1 MAIDGEWD
9 ERRPAGTR
17 REAGLRARRLVLAL
31 ASVLSLGLAAL
42 PAAAQEQPAQPA
54 QPEQTAP
61 DAAVTA
67 SPTNSGPPPWSA
79 RCAAAT
85 RDAALDCQLEQRAVV
100 TETGQLLLLVTI
112 AVPGESRQPML
123 SIRTPLQMFLPAGV
137 RIDIDGRN
145 AQKLDFQTCD
155 QQGCYTRGPIS
166 NALLEAMFKGLKL
179 NIIIESINR
188 QQLTVPMSL
197 EGFTEVYGKV
207 R

>member
-1 MAIDGEWD
+1 MRIDGAPGGKRRANHPAGAVRRL
-9 ERRPAGTR
+9 ERRLAPALC
-17 REAGLRARRLVLAL
+17 ALVA
-31 ASVLSLGLAAL
+31 LGLLAL
-42 PAAAQEQPAQPA
+42 PAGAQETPPGAA
-54 QPEQTAP
+54 TPE
-61 DAAVTA
+61 AVTA
-67 SPTNSGPPPWSA
+67 TPNNAGPPPWSA
-79 RCAAAT
+79 RCSATT

-112 AVPGESRQPML
+112 AVPGESRQPAL
-123 SIRTPLQMFLPAGV
+123 SVRTPLQMFLPAGV

-155 QQGCYTRGPIS
+155 PQGCYARAPIS

-197 EGFTEVYGKV
+197 EGFTQVYDKV

>member
-1 MAIDGEWD
+1 MRIDGATGGKRRANHPAGAVRRL
-9 ERRPAGTR
+9 ERRLAPALC
-17 REAGLRARRLVLAL
+17 ALVAFGLL
-31 ASVLSLGLAAL
+31 AL
-42 PAAAQEQPAQPA
+42 PAGAQETQPGAA
-54 QPEQTAP
+54 APE
-61 DAAVTA
+61 AVTA
-67 SPTNSGPPPWSA
+67 TPNNAGPPPWSA
-79 RCAAAT
+79 RCSATT

-112 AVPGESRQPML
+112 AVPG
-123 SIRTPLQMFLPAGV
+123 RTPLQMFLPAGV

-155 QQGCYTRGPIS
+155 PQGCYARAPIS

-197 EGFTEVYGKV
+197 EGFTQVYDKV

>member
-1 MAIDGEWD
+1 MVMDGNTD
-9 ERRPAGTR
+9 ERRQAGTPR
-17 REAGLRARRLVLAL
+17 GVGLRVRRMVVAL

-42 PAAAQEQPAQPA
+42 PAAAQEQPSQP
-54 QPEQTAP
+54 AP
-61 DAAVTA
+61 DAAITA
-67 SPTNSGPPPWSA
+67 SPTNAGPPPWSA
-79 RCAAAT
+79 RCSAAT

-100 TETGQLLLLVTI
+100 TDTGQLLLLVTI
-112 AVPGESRQPML
+112 GVPGESRQPVL

>member
-1 MAIDGEWD
+1 MRIDGATGGKRRANHPAGAVRRL
-9 ERRPAGTR
+9 ERRLAPALC
-17 REAGLRARRLVLAL
+17 ALVA
-31 ASVLSLGLAAL
+31 LGLLAL
-42 PAAAQEQPAQPA
+42 PAGAQETQPGAA
-54 QPEQTAP
+54 APE
-61 DAAVTA
+61 AVTA
-67 SPTNSGPPPWSA
+67 TPNNAGPPPWSA
-79 RCAAAT
+79 RCSATT

-112 AVPGESRQPML
+112 AVPGESRQPAL
-123 SIRTPLQMFLPAGV
+123 SVRTPLQMFLPAGV

-145 AQKLDFQTCD
+145 AQTCD
-155 QQGCYTRGPIS
+155 PQGCYARAPIS

-197 EGFTEVYGKV
+197 EGFTQVYDKV

>member
-1 MAIDGEWD
+1 MA
-9 ERRPAGTR
+9 RN
-17 REAGLRARRLVLAL
+17 AGLNEARNATGTERAARLRMAVLAL
-31 ASVLSLGLAAL
+31 VSVLSLGLAAL
-42 PAAAQEQPAQPA
+42 PAAAQEQPAEP
-54 QPEQTAP
+54 AP

-79 RCAAAT
+79 RCSSAS
-85 RDAALDCQLEQRAVV
+85 RDAKLDCQIEQRAVV

-112 AVPGESRQPML
+112 GVPGESRQPML

-137 RIDIDGRN
+137 RVDVDGRN
-145 AQKLDFQTCD
+145 AQKLDYQTCD
-155 QQGCYTRGPIS
+155 QQGCYTRAPIS

-197 EGFTEVYGKV
+197 EGFTQVYNRV